1 MSTVPLRVEDLPH
14 YTYDDYVQWEG
25 RWEIINGVPYAMS
38 PAPVLKHQRLSL
50 KIASQLDA
58 LLENC
63 PKCSVYQAIDWKL
76 TEDTVIQPDVLV
88 ICGENPNEKRLEIT
102 PVLVFEI
109 LSPSTSRKDRVL
121 KYQLYEKMG
130 VKYFCIVVPE
140 TNSAEVF
147 VLNKEKYRETG
158 EFNQGRISF
167 DLGPCELEIDF
178 GEIFA

>member
-1 MSTVPLRVEDLPH
+1 MEDLPH

-25 RWEIINGVPYAMS
+25 RWEIINGIPYAMT

-63 PKCSVYQAIDWKL
+63 TKCSVYQAIDWQL

-88 ICGENPNEKRLEIT
+88 TCGENPNEKKLEIT
-102 PVLVFEI
+102 PILIFEI

-130 VKYFCIVVPE
+130 VKYFCIVAPE

-147 VLNKEKYRETG
+147 VLKKEKYRETE
-158 EFNQGRISF
+158 EFNKGRMFF
-167 DLGPCELEIDF
+167 DLGPCQIQFYF
-178 GEIFA
+178 GKVFT